1 MKTLTALVAIM
12 GMTVASGAALARD
25 YRERPTEKLTNYEL
39 SRQQERSRDYSRS
52 RGRPEVRG
60 YTFRPGGH
68 RYDFEY
74 DAELQRNGP
83 FGNPPQM
90 DTRSFWERTMSD
102 PRTTTTSPS
111 AF

>member
-12 GMTVASGAALARD
+12 GMTVASGAALAA
-25 YRERPTEKLTNYEL
+25 EKLTNYEL

>member
-12 GMTVASGAALARD
+12 GITVASGVAVARD
-25 YRERPTEKLTNYEL
+25 NRDRQTEKLTNYEL
-39 SRQQERSRDYSRS
+39 SRQQERRREYGRS
-52 RGRPEVRG
+52 RGGPEVRG
-60 YTFRPGGH
+60 YIFRPGGH

-74 DAELQRNGP
+74 DAEAQRNGP
-83 FGNPPQM
+83 FGTPPQL

-102 PRTTTTSPS
+102 PRSTSTSPS